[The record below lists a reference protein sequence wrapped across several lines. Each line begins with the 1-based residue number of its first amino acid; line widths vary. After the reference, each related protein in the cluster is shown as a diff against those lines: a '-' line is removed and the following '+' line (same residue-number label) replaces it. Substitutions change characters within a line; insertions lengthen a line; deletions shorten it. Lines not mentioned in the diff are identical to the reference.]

1 MAKEFRVRLSD
12 GEFEFLNQIKENDPK
27 IKNNHDLFAL
37 LMLDHLN
44 LESFRASRLKNIDL
58 NVQTFVE
65 LTGELAFKGRG
76 FQDDNGLPITNVQV
90 GSEFLS
96 IKSAREKAKKR
107 LEEQQKALE
116 N

>member
-12 GEFEFLNQIKENDPK
+12 EEFEFLNQIKENDPK
-27 IKNNHDLFAL
+27 VKNNHDLFAL

-44 LESFRASRLKNIDL
+44 LDSIRARRLRNIDL
-58 NVQTFVE
+58 NVQTLVE

-107 LEEQQKALE
+107 LEEQQKSLE